1 MEEEISKIIAL
12 QKSFIKINEEENSNL
27 IDDLISSSYVDE
39 KKNIDRLLFIIQA
52 SLLAK
57 PHLHQ
62 YYINCLVKLIPNLK
76 KHYNFDELLSP
87 QIRYLFFQNRYI
99 ATIMIQ
105 NHLFT
110 IEQYREQYG
119 NFNLVD
125 TNQKENPLY
134 TSIKLDDFD
143 TFLSIV
149 SKTNLD
155 INKKLEYNQYDFFC
169 SQANTPW
176 DMTYIIEL
184 AAYCGSITIFK
195 YLYANQANLNLKKL
209 LYYAFAGGNYDIIH
223 YVEDNDFEYDK
234 SELAIAAIEHHSN
247 EFINYLIDNYNIS
260 INDNK
265 CVASCVKSNNL
276 EILQQIFED
285 KIDENSPLTICGI
298 NCSARFAN
306 LDSLKF
312 FVDIKKVDLTN
323 KIYYYGS
330 SLFKA
335 AVRNYDIEMIK
346 YIHDK
351 IGKNINCCDD
361 SGEFQKKK
369 INYGPSLCNCY
380 K

>member
-12 QKSFIKINEEENSNL
+12 QKSFIKINEKQNSKV

-39 KKNIDRLLFIIQA
+39 KSNVDRLLFMIQA

-76 KHYNFDELLSP
+76 KHYDIDELLSP
-87 QIRYLFFQNRYI
+87 EIRYHLFNNKYI

-105 NHLFT
+105 NNLFT
-110 IEQYREQYG
+110 IEQYREKYP
-119 NFNLVD
+119 NKYEEFNLVD

-134 TSIKLDDFD
+134 TSIKLDDID

-149 SKTNLD
+149 SRTSLD
-155 INKKLEYNQYDFFC
+155 INRKLEYNEYDYFC
-169 SQANTPW
+169 SEANTPW
-176 DMTYIIEL
+176 NMTYIIEF

-195 YLYANQANLNLKKL
+195 YLYANKANLNLKNL

-223 YVEDNDFEYDK
+223 YIEGNDFEYDK
-234 SELAIAAIEHHSN
+234 SQLAIVAIEHHSN

-260 INDNK
+260 ISNDR

-285 KIDENSPLTICGI
+285 NIDENSPLIICGI
-298 NCSARFAN
+298 NCSVRFGN

-312 FVDIKKVDLTN
+312 FVDIQKVELTN
-323 KIYYYGS
+323 KIYYSGS

-351 IGKNINCCDD
+351 IGININCCDD
-361 SGEFQKKK
+361 SGEFKKK
-369 INYGPSLCNCY
+369 I
-380 K
+380 